1 MNKLNKVFKTVGV
14 FLLFLFFSS
23 LFFVALNIDTK
34 NISDMKYI
42 IYLSISNLILLGIY
56 IYIYHKDLSK
66 DFKDYFEDF
75 NHNFDTSLK
84 YWLTGFGIMAISNI
98 IISYIL
104 NMTIAGN
111 EENVRNFIDVSPLL
125 MLFNASIY
133 APIVEELTFR
143 KSIRDV
149 ISNKWFYALVSGLLF
164 AFMHIMGY
172 ITNPID
178 TIYLIPYGALGISF
192 ALLYYKTNNIF
203 STITMHAMHNTIAI
217 LFYLLVGGLLWRSLL
232 DFYSLFYYSFFFY

>member
-1 MNKLNKVFKTVGV
+1 MNKLNKSFKLIGV

-23 LFFVALNIDTK
+23 IFFMILNINPN

-42 IYLSISNLILLGIY
+42 IYLSISNLILLSIY
-56 IYIYHKDLSK
+56 IYIYRKDLSK
-66 DFKDYFEDF
+66 DFKEYFEDF

-84 YWLTGFGIMAISNI
+84 YWLTGFGIMAISNV
-98 IISYIL
+98 IISFIL

-111 EENVRNFIDVSPLL
+111 EENVRNFINVSPLL

-133 APIVEELTFR
+133 APVVEELTFR
-143 KSIRDV
+143 KSIREV
-149 ISNKWFYALVSGLLF
+149 ISNKWFYVLTSGLLF

-172 ITNPID
+172 INSPID
-178 TIYLIPYGALGISF
+178 IIYLIPYGALGISF

-217 LFYLLVGGLLWRSLL
+217 LLYLAVGGLLWKSLL
-232 DFYSLFYYSFFFY
+232 DFYSLFYYLSFYY

>member
-1 MNKLNKVFKTVGV
+1 MNKLNKVFKLIGI

-23 LFFVALNIDTK
+23 IFFIVLNIDTK

-66 DFKDYFEDF
+66 DFKEYFEDF
-75 NHNFDTSLK
+75 NHNFDISLK

-98 IISYIL
+98 IISFVL
-104 NMTIAGN
+104 KMTIAGN

-143 KSIRDV
+143 KSIREV

-172 ITNPID
+172 ITSPID
-178 TIYLIPYGALGISF
+178 IIYLIPYGALGISF

-217 LFYLLVGGLLWRSLL
+217 LFYLAVGGLLWKSLL
-232 DFYSLFYYSFFFY
+232 DFYSLFYYLFFYY

>member
-1 MNKLNKVFKTVGV
+1 MNKLNKSFKLIGV

-23 LFFVALNIDTK
+23 IFFMILNINPN

-42 IYLSISNLILLGIY
+42 IYLSISNLILLSIY
-56 IYIYHKDLSK
+56 IYIYRKDLSK
-66 DFKDYFEDF
+66 DFKEYFEDF

-84 YWLTGFGIMAISNI
+84 YWLTGFGIMAISNV
-98 IISYIL
+98 IISFIL

-111 EENVRNFIDVSPLL
+111 EENVRNFINVSPLL

-133 APIVEELTFR
+133 APVVEELTFR
-143 KSIRDV
+143 KSIREV
-149 ISNKWFYALVSGLLF
+149 ISNKWFYVLTSGLLF

-172 ITNPID
+172 INSPID
-178 TIYLIPYGALGISF
+178 IIYLIPYGALGISF

-217 LFYLLVGGLLWRSLL
+217 LLYLAVGGLL
-232 DFYSLFYYSFFFY
+232 